1 MSAPGLYL
9 HVPFCTHVC
18 GYCDFN
24 TYAGLEDEIPRY
36 LEALRADLRRVA
48 AMGPGAVGSLDGVSD
63 RAEDLARDWRTFGS
77 IFVGGGTPTL
87 LPPDDFADLLRLAR
101 QALPFAEDAEVTT
114 EANPEDVT
122 AAYLAPLVDAGLTRI
137 SIGSQ
142 SASVRVLQ
150 FLDRRHDPDTP
161 ARAIAAAREAGV
173 AVVNVDLI
181 YGAPAERAADW
192 EETLDAAV
200 AAGTDHV
207 SAYALTLEPNTG
219 YASRVRAGEQPPP
232 DDDAAAERMAIAE
245 ERLGAA
251 GLERYEISNWARPGA
266 RCRHNLNYWRGG
278 DYLGVGAGAHGH
290 WRGRRWWSHR
300 GVGRYTDAALA
311 GRSTTSGAEVLAPP
325 QVRAERLMLGLRA
338 VEGVLRGR
346 VEPVDEHA
354 VARLVA
360 AGLLSDDGEVLRL
373 TAAGRPLANAVTVE
387 LLAAG

>member
-36 LEALRADLRRVA
+36 LAALRADLRRVA
-48 AMGPGAVGSLDGVSD
+48 AAGPGGVGSTEGDGGSS
-63 RAEDLARDWRTFGS
+63 APGWPTFGT

-87 LPPDDFADLLRLAR
+87 LPPQEFAELLRCTTEL
-101 QALPFAEDAEVTT
+101 LPFAEDAEITT

-122 AAYLAPLVDAGLTRI
+122 AEYLAPLVDAGLTRI

-150 FLDRRHDPDTP
+150 FLDRRHDPETP
-161 ARAIAAAREAGV
+161 ARAIVAARQAGV

-181 YGAPAERAADW
+181 YGAPAERTVDW

-200 AAGTDHV
+200 DAGTDHV

-219 YASRVRAGEQPPP
+219 YASRVRAGEQAPP
-232 DDDAAAERMAIAE
+232 DDDVAADRMAAAET
-245 ERLGAA
+245 RLGAA

-290 WRGRRWWSHR
+290 WQGRRWWSHR
-300 GVGRYTDAALA
+300 GVARYTTAALE
-311 GRSTTSGAEVLAPP
+311 GRSTTSGAEVLAPD

-338 VEGVLRGR
+338 VEGVERSR
-346 VEPVDEHA
+346 VEPIDERA
-354 VARLVA
+354 AERLVA
-360 AGLLSDDGEVLRL
+360 GGVLADDGERLRL
-373 TAAGRPLANAVTVE
+373 TDSGRPLANAITVE
-387 LLAAG
+387 LLTGT

>member
-36 LEALRADLRRVA
+36 VAALRSDLRRVA
-48 AMGPGAVGSLDGVSD
+48 AAGPAAAAPPGAGASESWP
-63 RAEDLARDWRTFGS
+63 AFGS

-87 LPPDDFADLLRLAR
+87 LPADDLAGILRLAR
-101 QALPFAEDAEVTT
+101 EVLPFVDDAEVTT

-122 AAYLAPLVDAGLTRI
+122 ADYVGTLVEAGLTRI

-142 SASVRVLQ
+142 SASARVLQ
-150 FLDRRHDPDTP
+150 FLDRRHDPQAP
-161 ARAIAAAREAGV
+161 ARAIAAARQAGV

-181 YGAPAERAADW
+181 YGAPAETADDW
-192 EETLDAAV
+192 VQTLDAAV

-207 SAYALTLEPNTG
+207 SAYALTLEPNTA
-219 YASRVRAGEQPPP
+219 YAARVRTGAQAPP
-232 DDDAAAERMAIAE
+232 DDDVAARRMAVAE

-251 GLERYEISNWARPGA
+251 GFERYEISNWARPGG

-290 WRGRRWWSHR
+290 WAGRRWWSHR
-300 GVGRYTDAALA
+300 GVPRYVEAALA
-311 GRSTTSGAEVLAPP
+311 GRSTTSGGETLEPA

-338 VEGVLRGR
+338 VEGVPRSR
-346 VEPVDEHA
+346 VHPIDEA
-354 VARLVA
+354 AARRLVM
-360 AGLLSDDGEVLRL
+360 AGLLDDDGVALRL
-373 TAAGRPLANAVTVE
+373 TPAGRPLANAVTVE
-387 LLAAG
+387 LLPGG